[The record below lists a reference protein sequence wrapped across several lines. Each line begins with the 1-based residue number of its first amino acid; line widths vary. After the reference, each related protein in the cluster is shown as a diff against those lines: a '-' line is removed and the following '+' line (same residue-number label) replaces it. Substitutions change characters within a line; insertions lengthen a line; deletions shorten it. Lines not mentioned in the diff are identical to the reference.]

1 VPVAAAP
8 VLEVEVL
15 PTRRREDE
23 AGVQTSGQG
32 VERLERASRERDAP
46 AAARRLSVRSI
57 DWRTGQE
64 TPYQWRPPEG
74 DNEVTLNPEVE
85 CGLPAVRRV
94 RTETILHRFLARE
107 SAEEIADDFG
117 LEVASVEHALRYEWS
132 LTRAA

>member
-1 VPVAAAP
+1 MRPRSRAFCAP
-8 VLEVEVL
+8 S
-15 PTRRREDE
+15 T
-23 AGVQTSGQG
+23 G
-32 VERLERASRERDAP
+32 ERDRDAVP
-46 AAARRLSVRSI
+46 LATA
-57 DWRTGQE
+57 
-64 TPYQWRPPEG
+64 EG

-85 CGLPAVRRV
+85 YGLPAVRRV